1 MATPK
6 KTNTKRR
13 QCPSVYVNG
22 KGGTVNT
29 TFCTKMEGHVQ
40 EGDPEHK
47 GFRKRWMDPSVNVG
61 DVHKFVK
68 AIR

>member
-1 MATPK
+1 
-6 KTNTKRR
+6 
-13 QCPSVYVNG
+13 VNG